1 VPAVEIMLN
10 SGLIADLISKG
21 ELAEIKEVMGRSSEL
36 GMVTFDQALFQLFEN
51 GLVSYEDA
59 IKNADS
65 QNELRLKI
73 KLDSKR
79 AKRNLMD
86 DEFVKG
92 LKVERKEEAGTMVR
106 R

>member
-1 VPAVEIMLN
+1 MSMVTLGVRDLETSRRFYLD
-10 SGLIADLISKG
+10 GLG
-21 ELAEIKEVMGRSSEL
+21 SSEM
-36 GMVTFDQALFQLFEN
+36 GMVTFDQSLFGLFEN
-51 GLVSYEDA
+51 GLISYEDA

-65 QNELRLKI
+65 QNELRLRI

-79 AKRNLMD
+79 AKRNLME

-92 LKVERKEEAGTMVR
+92 LKVEKKEEAGQIMR